1 MARIIRIVLGSF
13 LIVLGVAG
21 LFLPILQG
29 WLFLA
34 LGVLLLSV
42 DIPVFNRLVC
52 RIGNRFPRIGKVLS
66 RARRRLG
73 HKDCNGENGS
83 NTQPSRPPDSPIG

>member
-1 MARIIRIVLGSF
+1 MLWGERHSLKEDEMARIIRIILGSF

-52 RIGNRFPRIGKVLS
+52 RIGNRFPGRQGVPDC
-66 RARRRLG
+66 RLWT
-73 HKDCNGENGS
+73 HMCENGS
-83 NTQPSRPPDSPIG
+83 NTQP